1 MRLGSIAC
9 TIVAALAT
17 MPGNT
22 MAQTARGIGDDA
34 LTAPRRSIRFQVST
48 TISDA
53 RERYGK
59 GTPGRAYRS
68 LEPLGVDFTTDTLG
82 VAQFP
87 GLGPLQAAL
96 RSLTGNSAFTLNL
109 GRTQLAS
116 SVRVQATP
124 IILEAGITNR
134 LQFSALI
141 PFVSARY
148 EAMLNVNGSGK
159 FGNVAFNPQRTADSA
174 ANLLLVTQLGAA
186 RTQLL
191 ALVAACTANSGASAA
206 CPAALATG
214 PAIAVS
220 ADDFSKG
227 ITSVYGTT
235 RGAGSAFVPIAGTA
249 ADSAIRTR
257 VNTFRT
263 QFNGFGI
270 TAISAST
277 LGPARPSAL
286 LTTAALQGAIAD
298 STLGLLAQPLETIT
312 RQGLGDI
319 ELALKLRVFDSFD
332 TGRDTMRF
340 LPRGLSLRQSIA
352 GAFRLGTG
360 TMDTPQHYLD
370 VGTGHGQN
378 DVEIRSFTDVVYGR
392 RFFGSVVA
400 RYTIQLPD
408 QLVRRI
414 TDTPE
419 QVWAPAYR
427 ERLVE
432 RNLGDQA
439 EIELTPRYLLSDFI
453 SIGAQYLFRRK
464 LQDQFSGT
472 FTVAPSESGLAAPV
486 TLDAAT
492 LDQQTA
498 ATEQRLGW
506 GLTFSTV
513 AAHARGKARFPVEFQ
528 YFNSRTVAGSG
539 GLLEKVSIH
548 QVQVRWYPR
557 G

>member
-1 MRLGSIAC
+1 MPYALSLEATTIAC

-34 LTAPRRSIRFQVST
+34 LTAPRRSIRVQVST
-48 TISDA
+48 SISDA

-116 SVRVQATP
+116 SVRVQTTP

-249 ADSAIRTR
+249 ADSAI
-257 VNTFRT
+257 
-263 QFNGFGI
+263 
-270 TAISAST
+270 
-277 LGPARPSAL
+277 
-286 LTTAALQGAIAD
+286 
-298 STLGLLAQPLETIT
+298 
-312 RQGLGDI
+312 
-319 ELALKLRVFDSFD
+319 
-332 TGRDTMRF
+332 
-340 LPRGLSLRQSIA
+340 
-352 GAFRLGTG
+352 
-360 TMDTPQHYLD
+360 H
-370 VGTGHGQN
+370 
-378 DVEIRSFTDVVYGR
+378 
-392 RFFGSVVA
+392 
-400 RYTIQLPD
+400 
-408 QLVRRI
+408 
-414 TDTPE
+414 
-419 QVWAPAYR
+419 
-427 ERLVE
+427 
-432 RNLGDQA
+432 
-439 EIELTPRYLLSDFI
+439 
-453 SIGAQYLFRRK
+453 
-464 LQDQFSGT
+464 
-472 FTVAPSESGLAAPV
+472 
-486 TLDAAT
+486 
-492 LDQQTA
+492 
-498 ATEQRLGW
+498 
-506 GLTFSTV
+506 
-513 AAHARGKARFPVEFQ
+513 
-528 YFNSRTVAGSG
+528 
-539 GLLEKVSIH
+539 
-548 QVQVRWYPR
+548 
-557 G
+557 